1 MKRGKKL
8 LIALGVVVTLVG
20 AAFLYFHDDADLD
33 AIEEEQQADIDE
45 VVPEKFDE
53 LNASFEE

>member
-1 MKRGKKL
+1 MKRGKKI
-8 LIALGVVVTLVG
+8 LIALGVMIALAG
-20 AAFLYFHDDADLD
+20 AAVLIFHDDADLD
-33 AIEEEQQADIDE
+33 QIEEKQQADIDE